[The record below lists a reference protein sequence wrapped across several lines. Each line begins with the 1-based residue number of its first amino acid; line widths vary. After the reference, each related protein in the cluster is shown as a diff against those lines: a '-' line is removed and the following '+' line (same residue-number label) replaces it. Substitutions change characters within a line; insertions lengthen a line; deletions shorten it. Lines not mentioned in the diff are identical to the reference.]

1 MDDIN
6 NLKILAGI
14 KKPTNT
20 VNFSEPNITITAAEK
35 VRLMKEHNIKPGTEE
50 WFRLWF
56 TRPYL
61 TNTDPLDPK
70 FRK

>member
-1 MDDIN
+1 MDDISK
-6 NLKILAGI
+6 LKQLAGI
-14 KKPTNT
+14 IKPSTSI
-20 VNFSEPNITITAAEK
+20 NFSEPNITITAAEK
-35 VRLMKEHNIKPGTEE
+35 VKLMKEHNIKPGTEE